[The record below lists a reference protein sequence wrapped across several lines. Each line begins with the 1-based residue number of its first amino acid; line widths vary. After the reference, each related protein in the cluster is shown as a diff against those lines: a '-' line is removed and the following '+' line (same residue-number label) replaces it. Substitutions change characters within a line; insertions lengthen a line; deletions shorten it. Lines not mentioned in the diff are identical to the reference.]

1 MSCGRGFVNSGR
13 GLRLGAWP
21 SRGRRALIG
30 CARAAVSRAGRNH
43 RAPRGG
49 VRAERVAGFCPAGAQ
64 RGAVPPPRLFVVVG
78 SALPAPSRPA
88 LPPRSP
94 HGAPR
99 QEAARSGGGR
109 AGPRGTREAAGTAG
123 ERDRGRRGQGRHR
136 ALVGPGPG
144 AGWGRERGREGAG
157 MRWGQE
163 QVPARYRDGA
173 GERGWKG
180 AGRALGAGPRVGPG
194 WGQHRAGSGTVGLGL
209 GWAGVRIG
217 MGPGSVTP
225 PRPSRPPPA
234 RADGCSGAMPRR

>member
-1 MSCGRGFVNSGR
+1 MAF
-13 GLRLGAWP
+13 
-21 SRGRRALIG
+21 SRETRPDWLCPRRCFPRRAEP
-30 CARAAVSRAGRNH
+30 S

-49 VRAERVAGFCPAGAQ
+49 AGGARCRVLPCGCAARRCS
-64 RGAVPPPRLFVVVG
+64 PPRLFVVVG

-136 ALVGPGPG
+136 ALVGPRPG
-144 AGWGRERGREGAG
+144 AGRGRERGREGAG

-173 GERGWKG
+173 G
-180 AGRALGAGPRVGPG
+180 RALGAGSGMGLGVGPG
-194 WGQHRAGSGTVGLGL
+194 WGQHRAGSGTGIGL
-209 GWAGVRIG
+209 GWGQDWDGTRI
-217 MGPGSVTP
+217 SDP
-225 PRPSRPPPA
+225 PPLRPSRPPPA